1 MLAIPIFLAFSIFF
15 CVLGFFG
22 QNLENPLFFL
32 CKLQGFTKGFQEK
45 QDRLKNRENCQKI
58 KNANMTYFSW
68 EVALLKNTIHFPG
81 SQLSDFWFHGVF

>member
-1 MLAIPIFLAFSIFF
+1 MLAIQIFLAFSIFF

-58 KNANMTYFSW
+58 KNPNMTYFSW